1 MEREPLTPLYED
13 DDPDTMMVE
22 HEALPRHTIIGL
34 PAPER
39 LPAEA
44 PGARYRRLYPVQ
56 LDPPLEV
63 TIHWDNTRTQVE
75 MVDQYLCPG
84 RPKRTS

>member
-1 MEREPLTPLYED
+1 MIPLYED
-13 DDPDTMMVE
+13 DDPDTTMVE
-22 HEALPRHTIIGL
+22 HVALNRHTIIGL

-56 LDPPLEV
+56 IDPPLKV
-63 TIHWDNTRTQVE
+63 TIHWDNTCTQHE
-75 MVDQYLCPG
+75 MVDQPLCPNHHQ
-84 RPKRTS
+84 RTS